1 MQIPRKKEH
10 KCFSNLK
17 SRPHGYDNAR
27 DLLVAIKMTILL
39 TMNQTGTAEIQK
51 ITASRPQLETN
62 RPSILDTML
71 AKQPTSLMPCQ
82 VWASSSTVVTLQAAF
97 PLQQNRAQISRC
109 LQNSQTP

>member
-10 KCFSNLK
+10 GCFSNLK

-51 ITASRPQLETN
+51 SQQAVLSWKLI

-71 AKQPTSLMPCQ
+71 AKQPTSQMPCQ
-82 VWASSSTVVTLQAAF
+82 VWASSSTVVTLQATFSASTK
-97 PLQQNRAQISRC
+97 SRS
-109 LQNSQTP
+109 NSTMSSE